1 MNKLLLLINI
11 IIIETQLKAFLE
23 MFGFI
28 FLFFTARIE
37 PVHMAGHRKVKKKK
51 KKK

>member
-1 MNKLLLLINI
+1 
-11 IIIETQLKAFLE
+11 

-37 PVHMAGHRKVKKKK
+37 PVHMAGHRSGKEEEKKKSK
-51 KKK
+51 ATMTSWHNCEKSPT